1 MKKLFLSLISMALA
15 GSVYA
20 QLNTF
25 QEGDVISAE
34 QMNENFQYLADRFGI
49 SKATVDCNA
58 GATADPSSD
67 HYTTIMDALVEHNH
81 LTITGLCNEEVV
93 IQGDQVAADISAWPD
108 ERVDEGT
115 NFSDFAAQGRHRLV
129 ILEGGAGGSA
139 SNGIKQAVNNDQIH
153 LVSLRGQIS
162 LVISKLRLVGGKSAV
177 DASRGAGLR
186 VVDSYIAGNGR
197 HGLGAWG
204 NVHLTAIGNTIEGT
218 TGTSSGFS
226 CGIQLWG
233 NSFGVLLNNNV
244 DNHPHGGAVCLHQNS
259 SAFVFGNTLSNSRDG
274 IDVRINSS
282 VNVGSSQNVDWSN
295 DIFGNRQGIT
305 IEESSA
311 ARVHLNKIYNNTR
324 HGIAVYGS
332 SDLTLAGGT
341 KIYGNTEHGIEADSS
356 SINTWCD
363 DNLEN
368 PTIFLDDQQANPNG
382 KNAISL
388 GKNATAQLCHL
399 ELSGHERGVNAWIG
413 SSLNADSVTIGNNR
427 EDGVQLYGAKGRF
440 KNSVIENNGRD
451 GVDVSDGALD
461 LEDSTVQNNVGM
473 GIHANQQSSVN
484 LGRMTAIIGNQDDG
498 IHANASSVNQWGDDE
513 DYLLVKDNWGRGIGL
528 WRGGEGEF
536 NKVHVENN
544 GHGGDASN
552 PDLNKEQGIHVN
564 WNATIKLQGGHV
576 TNSGRDGLGLYG
588 NSVAVIQNNF
598 RIAENNQQGI
608 SVSGSDLQIDG
619 AIIENNAEIGISG
632 GHNSKL
638 DLRNTTIRGNSG
650 DGVDVTTKSIIDLS
664 SVEVSSNSGCG
675 IALYRDVY
683 LDVDG
688 QLTISGNT
696 NGSLCMGND
705 TTLAGNPANLSVD
718 SEISCWSRM
727 WKDPNDPTNPD
738 KNQYSASPTLDLWD
752 SNGASL
758 PPISSNCRVHAN
770 F

>member
-1 MKKLFLSLISMALA
+1 
-15 GSVYA
+15 
-20 QLNTF
+20 
-25 QEGDVISAE
+25 
-34 QMNENFQYLADRFGI
+34 
-49 SKATVDCNA
+49 
-58 GATADPSSD
+58 
-67 HYTTIMDALVEHNH
+67 
-81 LTITGLCNEEVV
+81 
-93 IQGDQVAADISAWPD
+93 
-108 ERVDEGT
+108 
-115 NFSDFAAQGRHRLV
+115 
-129 ILEGGAGGSA
+129 
-139 SNGIKQAVNNDQIH
+139 
-153 LVSLRGQIS
+153 
-162 LVISKLRLVGGKSAV
+162 
-177 DASRGAGLR
+177 
-186 VVDSYIAGNGR
+186 
-197 HGLGAWG
+197 
-204 NVHLTAIGNTIEGT
+204 
-218 TGTSSGFS
+218 
-226 CGIQLWG
+226 
-233 NSFGVLLNNNV
+233 
-244 DNHPHGGAVCLHQNS
+244 
-259 SAFVFGNTLSNSRDG
+259 
-274 IDVRINSS
+274 
-282 VNVGSSQNVDWSN
+282 
-295 DIFGNRQGIT
+295 
-305 IEESSA
+305 
-311 ARVHLNKIYNNTR
+311 
-324 HGIAVYGS
+324 
-332 SDLTLAGGT
+332 
-341 KIYGNTEHGIEADSS
+341 
-356 SINTWCD
+356 
-363 DNLEN
+363 
-368 PTIFLDDQQANPNG
+368 
-382 KNAISL
+382 
-388 GKNATAQLCHL
+388 
-399 ELSGHERGVNAWIG
+399 
-413 SSLNADSVTIGNNR
+413 
-427 EDGVQLYGAKGRF
+427 
-440 KNSVIENNGRD
+440 
-451 GVDVSDGALD
+451 
-461 LEDSTVQNNVGM
+461 
-473 GIHANQQSSVN
+473 
-484 LGRMTAIIGNQDDG
+484 
-498 IHANASSVNQWGDDE
+498 
-513 DYLLVKDNWGRGIGL
+513 
-528 WRGGEGEF
+528 
-536 NKVHVENN
+536 VHVENN